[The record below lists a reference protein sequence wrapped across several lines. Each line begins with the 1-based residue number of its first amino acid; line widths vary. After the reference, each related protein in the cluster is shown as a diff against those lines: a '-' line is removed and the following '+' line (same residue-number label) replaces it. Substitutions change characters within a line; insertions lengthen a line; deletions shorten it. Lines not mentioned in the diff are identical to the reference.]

1 MLDLV
6 NSQFNRTRG
15 TEMSKR
21 LTGIVFVSFLSLIAV
36 IVSSTCVA
44 NIKNPSTH
52 TEARAVIKAA
62 MDQWRGTTSQTQ
74 IKMTIHRPDWQ
85 RVMTMTAWTEGDKNS
100 LVRVATPK
108 KDAGSATLLKDNQM
122 WTFSP
127 KVNRVIRIPSS
138 MMNQSWM
145 GGDFS
150 NKDISKSTDVL
161 DSYTH
166 TLDRIDQDN
175 GHQVYVIT
183 SVPNSDAAVVW
194 GKEVFKIRNDHVL
207 LEQQFWDQDG
217 RLIKSL
223 TALKI
228 AALGGRTL
236 ATQLRMIKHD
246 KPEEWTEMT
255 TLSAEFDITLS
266 SQVFTL
272 SNLRNPRR

>member
-1 MLDLV
+1 
-6 NSQFNRTRG
+6 
-15 TEMSKR
+15 MSKR
-21 LTGIVFVSFLSLIAV
+21 LIRIALVSFLSLVAAIA
-36 IVSSTCVA
+36 SPASAA
-44 NIKNPSTH
+44 NIKNPNTH

-62 MDQWRGTTSQTQ
+62 MDQWRGTSSETQ
-74 IKMTIHRPDWQ
+74 MTMTIHRPDWQ

-100 LVRVATPK
+100 LVRVEKPK

-161 DSYTH
+161 DNYTH
-166 TLDRIDQDN
+166 TLDRIEQDH

-183 SVPNSDAAVVW
+183 SVPNPDAAVVW
-194 GKEVFKIRNDHVL
+194 GKEVFKIRDDNVL

-217 RLIKSL
+217 KLIKSL
-223 TALKI
+223 TALTVGE
-228 AALGGRTL
+228 LGGRTL

-255 TLSAEFDITLS
+255 TLSAKFDIKLS

-272 SNLRNPRR
+272 SNLRNPRL